1 MRDTLLLNADGNPL
15 SAAPLSTLT
24 WQESIKL
31 VWLDRIN
38 VLEWHED
45 WQVHSPNHT
54 MTVPSVMMVR
64 EYVKRRSNTS
74 FNRSNVYL
82 RDNYICQY
90 CKQMFSHKD
99 LTLDHVIPRS
109 KGGKTKWTNIVSACR
124 KCNNDKASHTHIK
137 PYKEP
142 TEPDFYE
149 LVTGVNPAHI
159 DHDIWF
165 KYIKLDESRNK
176 YMKSA

>member
-45 WQVHSPNHT
+45 WQVHSPNVT
-54 MTVPSVMMVR
+54 MTVPSVIMTR
-64 EYVKRRSNTS
+64 DFVKRRTNTS
-74 FNRSNVYL
+74 FNRSNVYC

-90 CKQMFSHKD
+90 CKQMFSYKD
-99 LTLDHVIPRS
+99 LTLDHVIPKS
-109 KGGKTKWTNIVSACR
+109 KGGKTEWTNVVSACR

-142 TEPDFYE
+142 RKPDFLQ
-149 LVTGVNPAHI
+149 LVNGVNDKHI
-159 DHDIWF
+159 DHEIWL
-165 KYIKLDESRNK
+165 KYINLNSEKKR
-176 YMKSA
+176 A

>member
-15 SAAPLSTLT
+15 SVAPLSTLT

-45 WQVHSPNHT
+45 WQVHSPNIT
-54 MTVPSVMMVR
+54 MTVPSVIMTR
-64 EYVKRRSNTS
+64 EFVKQRVNTS

-90 CKQMFSHKD
+90 CKQMFSYKD
-99 LTLDHVIPRS
+99 VTLDHVIPKS
-109 KGGKTKWTNIVSACR
+109 KGGKTEWSNIVSACR

-137 PYKEP
+137 PYKQP
-142 TEPDFYE
+142 RKPDILE
-149 LVTGVNPAHI
+149 LVNGVNTVHI
-159 DHDIWF
+159 DHEIWL
-165 KYIKLDESRNK
+165 KYIDP
-176 YMKSA
+176 KSEKKRA

>member
-45 WQVHSPNHT
+45 WQVHSPNIT
-54 MTVPSVMMVR
+54 MTVPSVIMTR
-64 EYVKRRSNTS
+64 DFVKQRTNTS

-90 CKQMFSHKD
+90 CKQMFGHKD
-99 LTLDHVIPRS
+99 LTLDHVIPKS
-109 KGGKTKWTNIVSACR
+109 KGGKTEWTNIVSSCR
-124 KCNNDKASHTHIK
+124 KCNNQKASRTDIK

-142 TEPDFYE
+142 KQPNFYE
-149 LVTGVNPAHI
+149 LVNGVNPSHI

-165 KYIKLDESRNK
+165 KYITIDETKS
-176 YMKSA
+176 KSA

>member
-15 SAAPLSTLT
+15 SVAPLSTLT

-38 VLEWHED
+38 VLEWHQD
-45 WQVHSPNHT
+45 WQVHSPNIT
-54 MTVPSVMMVR
+54 MTVPSVIMTR
-64 EYVKRRSNTS
+64 EFVKQRVNTS

-90 CKQMFSHKD
+90 CKQMFSYKD
-99 LTLDHVIPRS
+99 LTLDHVIPKS
-109 KGGKTKWTNIVSACR
+109 KGGKTEWSNIVSACR

-137 PYKEP
+137 PYKQP
-142 TEPDFYE
+142 RKPDFLQ
-149 LVTGVNPAHI
+149 LVNGVNTVHI
-159 DHDIWF
+159 DHEIWL
-165 KYIKLDESRNK
+165 KYINPNSEKKR
-176 YMKSA
+176 A

>member
-15 SAAPLSTLT
+15 SVAPLSTLT

-45 WQVHSPNHT
+45 WQVHSPNIT
-54 MTVPSVMMVR
+54 MTVPSVIMTR
-64 EYVKRRSNTS
+64 EYVKQMVNTS

-90 CKQMFSHKD
+90 CKQMFSYKD
-99 LTLDHVIPRS
+99 LTLDHVIPKS
-109 KGGKTKWTNIVSACR
+109 KGGKTEWTNIVSACR
-124 KCNNDKASHTHIK
+124 RCNNDKASHIHIK

-142 TEPDFYE
+142 RKPDFLQ
-149 LVTGVNPAHI
+149 LVNGVNTKHI
-159 DHDIWF
+159 DHEIWL
-165 KYIKLDESRNK
+165 KYISINSEKKR
-176 YMKSA
+176 A

>member
-15 SAAPLSTLT
+15 SVAPLSTLT

-45 WQVHSPNHT
+45 WQVHSPNIT
-54 MTVPSVMMVR
+54 MTVPSVIMTR
-64 EYVKRRSNTS
+64 EFVKQRVNTS

-90 CKQMFSHKD
+90 CKQMFSYKD
-99 LTLDHVIPRS
+99 LTLDHVIPKS
-109 KGGKTKWTNIVSACR
+109 KGGKTEWSNIVSACR

-137 PYKEP
+137 PFKQP
-142 TEPDFYE
+142 RKPDFLQ
-149 LVTGVNPAHI
+149 LVNGVNTVHI
-159 DHDIWF
+159 DHEIWL
-165 KYIKLDESRNK
+165 KYINPNSEKKR
-176 YMKSA
+176 A

>member
-15 SAAPLSTLT
+15 SVAPLSTLT

-45 WQVHSPNHT
+45 WQVHSPNIT
-54 MTVPSVMMVR
+54 LTVPSVIMTR
-64 EYVKRRSNTS
+64 EFVKQRVNTS

-90 CKQMFSHKD
+90 CKQMFSYKD
-99 LTLDHVIPRS
+99 LTLDHVIPKS
-109 KGGKTKWTNIVSACR
+109 KGGKTEWSNIVSACR

-137 PYKEP
+137 PYKQP
-142 TEPDFYE
+142 RKPDFLQ
-149 LVTGVNPAHI
+149 LVNGVNTVHI
-159 DHDIWF
+159 DHEIWL
-165 KYIKLDESRNK
+165 KYINPNSEKKR
-176 YMKSA
+176 A

>member
-45 WQVHSPNHT
+45 WQVHSPNIT

-64 EYVKRRSNTS
+64 EYVKRRTNTS

-90 CKQMFSHKD
+90 CKQMFGHKD
-99 LTLDHVIPRS
+99 LTLDHVIPKS
-109 KGGKTKWTNIVSACR
+109 KGGKTEWSNIVSACR

-137 PYKEP
+137 PYKQP
-142 TEPDFYE
+142 RKPDFLQ
-149 LVTGVNPAHI
+149 LVNGVNTIHI
-159 DHDIWF
+159 DHEIWL
-165 KYIKLDESRNK
+165 KYINPNSEKKR
-176 YMKSA
+176 A

>member
-15 SAAPLSTLT
+15 SVAPLSTLT

-45 WQVHSPNHT
+45 WQVHSPNIT
-54 MTVPSVMMVR
+54 MTVPSVIMTR
-64 EYVKRRSNTS
+64 EFVKQRVNTS

-90 CKQMFSHKD
+90 CKQMFGHKD
-99 LTLDHVIPRS
+99 LTLDHVVPKS
-109 KGGKTKWTNIVSACR
+109 KGGKTEWTNVVSACR

-137 PYKEP
+137 PYKQP
-142 TEPDFYE
+142 RKPDFLQ
-149 LVTGVNPAHI
+149 LVNGVNIKHI
-159 DHDIWF
+159 VHEIWL
-165 KYIKLDESRNK
+165 KYINLNSEKKR
-176 YMKSA
+176 A

>member
-45 WQVHSPNHT
+45 WQVHSPNVT

-64 EYVKRRSNTS
+64 EYVKRRSNTP
-74 FNRSNVYL
+74 FHRSNVYL

-90 CKQMFSHKD
+90 CKQMFGHKD
-99 LTLDHVIPRS
+99 LTLDHVIPKS
-109 KGGKTKWTNIVSACR
+109 KGGKTEWTNVVSACR

-137 PYKEP
+137 PYKQP
-142 TEPDFYE
+142 RKPDFLQ
-149 LVTGVNPAHI
+149 LVNGVNVKHI
-159 DHDIWF
+159 EHEIWL
-165 KYIKLDESRNK
+165 KYITLDSEKKR
-176 YMKSA
+176 A

>member
-15 SAAPLSTLT
+15 SVAPLSTLT

-45 WQVHSPNHT
+45 WQVHSPNIT
-54 MTVPSVMMVR
+54 MTVPSVIMTR
-64 EYVKRRSNTS
+64 EFVKQRVNTS

-90 CKQMFSHKD
+90 CKQMFSYKD
-99 LTLDHVIPRS
+99 LTLDHVIPKS
-109 KGGKTKWTNIVSACR
+109 KGGKTEWTNIVSACR

-137 PYKEP
+137 PYKQP
-142 TEPDFYE
+142 RKPDFLQ
-149 LVTGVNPAHI
+149 LVNGVNTVHI
-159 DHDIWF
+159 DHEIWL
-165 KYIKLDESRNK
+165 KYINPNSEKKR
-176 YMKSA
+176 A